1 MIVAQQIKVLPAG
14 CRFRIYDN
22 HKFEL
27 AGSISQYDKSIL
39 WDSTNDAM
47 RYDKVYS
54 AFHVTLIDVVHD
66 VAGDLNFI
74 IYVR

>member
-14 CRFRIYDN
+14 CRFKIYDN
-22 HKFEL
+22 HVSQLTGK
-27 AGSISQYDKSIL
+27 ISMYDKSIL

-47 RYDKVYS
+47 KYEKVYS
-54 AFHVTLIDVVHD
+54 TFHVTLIDAIYD
-66 VAGDLNFI
+66 VNGDLTFI